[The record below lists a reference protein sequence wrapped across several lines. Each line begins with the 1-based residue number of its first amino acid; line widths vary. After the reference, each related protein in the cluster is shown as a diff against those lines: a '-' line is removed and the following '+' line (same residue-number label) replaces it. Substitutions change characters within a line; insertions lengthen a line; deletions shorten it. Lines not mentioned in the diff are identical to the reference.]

1 MSTGTSEENSRG
13 RTMAVPW
20 VALGLGVVLL
30 APLLFRFFRNL
41 WTREPY
47 QFFPLA
53 IAAGLLLAV
62 RTWQETD
69 PGPARPAVWVRW
81 TVLIP
86 AVLVTM
92 AAARLNSPWTG
103 MVAAWLL
110 AAALAVGTGGWRR
123 LLAFGPALVM
133 LGIMLP
139 PPFGME
145 ENLTRWLRVQAVQWS
160 SRILDAAGVPHVRNG
175 NILDLPVREI
185 MVEEACS
192 GINSTLSVAAA
203 AVFYHFWMRRPWWWL
218 GLTLP
223 LSLLF
228 VFAGNTARIA
238 GGSMLLQGTGIDLF
252 KQPFPHEF
260 VGLVVIAVC
269 LLLIVSLDQLMVLVT
284 RGGREGVGEVV
295 EAVEGGELPARWWL
309 PFAGIAGVLGVV
321 MLPFGMGRIRGT
333 SDLYVV
339 QPSGLPQPD
348 TFTLP
353 AVLGGWKQMEAGPS
367 EKSFV
372 EMNGILSRVWRFRRG
387 QEAVAVAFDYPFH
400 GLHDVTM
407 CYANAGWEPVSRRE
421 ILLKGENG
429 TGSVQHLQ
437 RARDEHALLM
447 VSTVSADGRF
457 IENENLKGT
466 LLTRFG
472 DSVDVPMA
480 FRIQLLAS
488 ATSPIPGVAEEAIA
502 GLFHEAH
509 AALMAQLRGRAI
521 IVPGGQR

>member
-1 MSTGTSEENSRG
+1 
-13 RTMAVPW
+13 MAVPW
-20 VALGLGVVLL
+20 VALGVGVVLL
-30 APLLFRFFRNL
+30 APLWFQFFRNL

-53 IAAGLLLAV
+53 IAAALLLAV
-62 RTWQETD
+62 RTWQESD
-69 PGPARPAVWVRW
+69 PGPARPAGWVRW

-86 AVLVTM
+86 AVLVTV
-92 AAARLNSPWTG
+92 AAGWLGSPWTG
-103 MVAAWLL
+103 MVGAWLL

-123 LLAFGPALVM
+123 FRAFGPALVM
-133 LGIMLP
+133 FGITLP

-145 ENLTRWLRVQAVQWS
+145 ENLTRWLRVKAVQMS

-203 AVFYHFWMRRPWWWL
+203 AVFYHLWLRRPWWWL
-218 GLTLP
+218 AVTLP
-223 LSLLF
+223 LSLVF

-252 KQPFPHEF
+252 KIPFAHEF
-260 VGLVVIAVC
+260 VALVVIAVC
-269 LLLIVSLDQLMVLVT
+269 LLLVVSLDQLLVLVT
-284 RGGREGVGEVV
+284 RRPAEEVV
-295 EAVEGGELPARWWL
+295 GVAGAGEGAELPARWWL
-309 PFAGIAGVLGVV
+309 PFAGIAGVLGVA
-321 MLPFGMGRIRGT
+321 MLPLGVKRIGGT
-333 SDLYVV
+333 PDLYEV

-348 TFTLP
+348 TFRLP
-353 AVLGGWKQMEAGPS
+353 AVLGGWQQMEAGPD

-372 EMNGILSRVWRFRRG
+372 EMNGVLSRVWRYRRG
-387 QEAVAVAFDYPFH
+387 QEAVAVALDYPFH

-407 CYANAGWEPVSRRE
+407 CYANAGWESVSRRE
-421 ILLKGENG
+421 LALMGEKGN
-429 TGSVQHLQ
+429 GSVQHLQ
-437 RARDEHALLM
+437 RARDEHALLI

-457 IENENLKGT
+457 IENDNLKGT

-480 FRIQLLAS
+480 FRIQLFAS
-488 ATSPIPGVAEEAIA
+488 ATSPIPGVAEEGIA
-502 GLFHEAH
+502 GLFQEAH
-509 AALMAQLRGRAI
+509 AALIVQLRERGI
-521 IVPGGQR
+521 IARRRQP